1 MPDQDDN
8 TVKAELSV
16 ANALSGSLGER
27 LAAYRAWVT
36 RQWPDYEQL
45 IDGFVDRVSA
55 AGAGK
60 EGLKRGDPFP
70 DFALPNQAGHVVKL
84 GDLLAKGPAVVSF
97 NRGHWCGFCHVELN
111 GLSEAAAEITGFGA
125 QLVSI
130 IPEPEAM
137 ARRLKSS
144 LSLPFDVLSDMD
156 LGLMTELGLTVCIGE
171 ELRSYYLADDLDIG
185 AYQLTDGW
193 FLPIPA
199 TFVLAPD
206 ATIVARHIDP
216 DFRRRMDVERIL
228 EALAEAV
235 RPRQATPERRES
247 SPPPA
252 VS

>member
-1 MPDQDDN
+1 
-8 TVKAELSV
+8 
-16 ANALSGSLGER
+16 
-27 LAAYRAWVT
+27 
-36 RQWPDYEQL
+36 
-45 IDGFVDRVSA
+45 
-55 AGAGK
+55 
-60 EGLKRGDPFP
+60 
-70 DFALPNQAGHVVKL
+70 LPNQSGRLVKL
-84 GDLLAKGPAVVSF
+84 GDLLARGPVVVSF

-111 GLSEAAAEITGFGA
+111 GLSEAAAEITGLGA

-137 ARRLKSS
+137 ARRLHSS

-156 LGLMTELGLTVCIGE
+156 LGLITGLGLAVCLGE

-199 TFVLAPD
+199 TFVLASD

-216 DFRRRMDVERIL
+216 DFRSRMDVERIL

-235 RPRQATPERRES
+235 RSRQSTLEQRES
-247 SPPPA
+247 SPPHAGP
-252 VS
+252 